1 MVNQPDVI
9 TAQQVAKLL
18 NLSVETVRRWAGLG
32 KLRGVKFGS
41 LWRFSRAAVLSS
53 LNGEIQY
60 VDNRVSARRQKELDM
75 VSRQLSGL

>member
-1 MVNQPDVI
+1 MSDEVM
-9 TAQQVAKLL
+9 TAEEVAELLKLP
-18 NLSVETVRRWAGLG
+18 VETVRRWAGLG

-53 LNGEIQY
+53 LNGETHS